1 MGDCGQRLI
10 IFWLLFCSGNM
21 KYGKGISMRMECKIL
36 YLVGPFGILVL
47 TRQVSKV
54 GEGPNIW

>member
-1 MGDCGQRLI
+1 
-10 IFWLLFCSGNM
+10 M

>member
-1 MGDCGQRLI
+1 MSMG
-10 IFWLLFCSGNM
+10 
-21 KYGKGISMRMECKIL
+21 CKIL